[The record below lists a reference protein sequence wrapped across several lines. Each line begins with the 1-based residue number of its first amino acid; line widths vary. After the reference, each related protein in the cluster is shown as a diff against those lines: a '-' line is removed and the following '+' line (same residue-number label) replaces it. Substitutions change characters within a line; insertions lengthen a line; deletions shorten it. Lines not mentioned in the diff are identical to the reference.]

1 MSLVI
6 SDLLGGDE
14 LPLLPNPCGLAIPS
28 IVSSDNMR
36 RHLHSQL
43 PKDRRAKRSLLHG
56 LRGGGDLLEEPP
68 QNERRVFEKANL
80 NQSLFAQWLDQAT
93 QLCGVLSFVTT
104 VAYLFQLLGKELVNQ
119 ARRRTKLQLLLF
131 LPTLIFLLQLVQ
143 RLPSA
148 LGFRFPMRRLALE
161 GVHSARRVVGNV
173 IQNRRTTLGSVEFPS
188 FQERAYNIIYASI
201 VN

>member
-6 SDLLGGDE
+6 SDLLGGGE

-43 PKDRRAKRSLLHG
+43 PKDKRAKRSLLHG

-80 NQSLFAQWLDQAT
+80 IQSLFAQWLDQAT
-93 QLCGVLSFVTT
+93 QVRF
-104 VAYLFQLLGKELVNQ
+104 YFKLV
-119 ARRRTKLQLLLF
+119 
-131 LPTLIFLLQLVQ
+131 P
-143 RLPSA
+143 
-148 LGFRFPMRRLALE
+148 
-161 GVHSARRVVGNV
+161 
-173 IQNRRTTLGSVEFPS
+173 NRCVKNMVMFAAVS
-188 FQERAYNIIYASI
+188 YA
-201 VN
+201 VY